1 MVLNKCLNYELLPIS
16 HMYMNHLLFTFKN
29 INVRVRIL
37 DNKKKHKKQKKKK
50 KKNNNNNKK
59 QKKKKKKK
67 KKQTEKLKRYT
78 FKMICIFAT
87 DSI

>member
-1 MVLNKCLNYELLPIS
+1 MNYCLKVICI
-16 HMYMNHLLFTFKN
+16 FTFKN

-37 DNKKKHKKQKKKK
+37 DNKKK
-50 KKNNNNNKK
+50 
-59 QKKKKKKK
+59 KKKKKKK
-67 KKQTEKLKRYT
+67 KNAEKLKRYT